1 MVAILPTYDIG
12 GQIGQGLGQGLGDVL
27 KLMGQQKVNSA
38 FGQGFANAAN
48 SVGLPGAGIGAPGGS
63 GQGIAMPGGG
73 QGISLPGSPNQN
85 NSGYTPNPQSAGS
98 GAYTPQ
104 QVEAIMNS
112 PAGMSNPQLAAQIIQ
127 ARADAAKANMQAE
140 QAFREQEQAQEQ
152 ALFGS
157 VAQTLSDKGVFAGSG
172 KDGNVSYTAANVP
185 SMYTDI
191 ARSERNKI
199 LASNPKM
206 SLVDA
211 DREAARRVGVFIED
225 TTNMS
230 KNNSKQWFDS
240 RNFDDVKKNA
250 AKSVQDIMNRYG
262 DSEEIRDHLLNTLKE
277 SGFSDSEARQ
287 FIRPMSSTFEQAF
300 NNVPDIG
307 KAGKDAYTPSGPGSQ
322 YGAPTGGFDM
332 AMGQYNARQSVA
344 TPEVMNKTAE
354 ALAKGLGPNESI
366 KVAKD
371 RLVREKGFTDKEA
384 MDVINRMQNS
394 YGYKFSPSQ
403 ERETSLLSQPSVPG
417 LWDLATAPGVNF
429 NDYFYSTFY

>member
-1 MVAILPTYDIG
+1 MVSILPTYDIG

-27 KLMGQQKVNSA
+27 KLIGQQKVNTA

-48 SVGLPGAGIGAPGGS
+48 SAAMPGAGIGTPGGT
-63 GQGIAMPGGG
+63 G
-73 QGISLPGSPNQN
+73 QGISLPGITGQGVAQS
-85 NSGYTPNPQSAGS
+85 NSGFMPNPQSAGS

-112 PAGMSNPQLAAQIIQ
+112 PQGMANPQLAAQIIQ
-127 ARADAAKANMQAE
+127 ARAEAAKANMQAE
-140 QAFREQEQAQEQ
+140 QAFREQEQRQEQ

-157 VAQTLSDKGVFAGSG
+157 VAQTLADKGVFAGEG
-172 KDGNVSYTAANVP
+172 KDGRVSYTAANVP

-191 ARSERNKI
+191 ARSERNKL
-199 LASNPKM
+199 LAANPKM
-206 SLVDA
+206 SLIDA

-225 TTNMS
+225 TTNMA

-240 RNFDDVKKNA
+240 RNFEDVKKNA
-250 AKSVQDIMNRYG
+250 AKSVQDIMARYG

-287 FIRPMSSTFEQAF
+287 FIRPMSDKFEQAF
-300 NNVPDIG
+300 YNIPDLG
-307 KAGKDAYTPSGPGSQ
+307 KLGKEAGQAATGVNQ
-322 YGAPTGGFDM
+322 YGVSAGGWEQFS
-332 AMGQYNARQSVA
+332 AQQSARQSVA
-344 TPEVMNKTAE
+344 TPEVLNKTAE

-429 NDYFYSTFY
+429 NDYFYGNVW